1 MFQFSTKAGTLESL
15 RGRLTSAA
23 LLPQVHFPVSDW
35 AADRARILEQIT
47 ATFGERTLVVR
58 SSCKR
63 EDSEQ
68 ASFAGAFLS
77 LLDVQARDVAD
88 AIDQVVEA
96 YGTPEAGDQVLV
108 QSMLSGVVRAGVAFS
123 HEPGTGAPYRVIN
136 WSEDGDTT
144 AATSGKDV
152 RMWQQAARS
161 DCTPPDGLK
170 GVLAL
175 TEELLEV
182 TGGNPIDLE
191 FAVAPDDN
199 GTETL
204 WLLQCRPLIMQAE
217 LQSVDRQH
225 QLLEDVERFVDRS
238 MRPHPFVKGA
248 QTVFGVMPDWNPA
261 EIIGLRPRPLALSLY
276 RDLITDSIWAYQR
289 HNYGYRNL
297 RSCPLMLHFHGLPYI
312 DVRLSFN
319 SFVPAELDDSLA
331 DRLVDY
337 YVRRLLEEPALH
349 DKIEFE
355 IVLSCYSL
363 DIEQRQKVLV
373 DSGFSEREVSEI
385 TETLR
390 RLTNNIIDPKKGL
403 WMTDASKL
411 NTLERRRNQLLEA
424 DTNPVERI
432 YWLLEDTKRYG
443 TLPFAGLARA
453 GFVAVQL
460 LRSLEQVG
468 VFTPADSDSFMQS
481 VTTVTS
487 KMTTDRATLTRS
499 VFLQQYG
506 HLRPGTYDIN
516 SKRYDEAPDFYF
528 DWSQPPHAEDPAQPF
543 MVSLQQM
550 REVGRL
556 LEHHKLNT
564 DPVGLFDFMHAGIEL
579 REQAK
584 FAFTKNLSDILS
596 LLQGLGEQHGFSRDD
611 MSYCDIGVVKELQVA
626 ALGTRD
632 ILARS
637 IESGK
642 QRYADTLTLSLPP
655 VIQSPDDIWG
665 FEYPGISPNFV
676 TQGNVTA
683 PVGHLDSDD
692 GLKGRIVCIPNAD
705 PGFDWLFSRDIS
717 GLVTAWGGSNSHM
730 AIRAG
735 ELGLPAVIGA
745 GEANFAK
752 WSAARVLH
760 LDCAGK
766 LVDVIE

>member
-1 MFQFSTKAGTLESL
+1 MFHFTTKAGTL
-15 RGRLTSAA
+15 AA
-23 LLPQVHFPVSDW
+23 LQGLLKSASLLEQVHFSVAEW
-35 AADRARILEQIT
+35 TEDRGSVLARISDV
-47 ATFGERTLVVR
+47 FDDRTLVVR

-68 ASFAGAFLS
+68 ASNAGAFLS
-77 LLDVQARDVAD
+77 LLDVQPENAAD
-88 AIDQVVEA
+88 AIDQVVAA
-96 YGTPEAGDQVLV
+96 YGEAEDGDQVLV
-108 QSMLSGVVRAGVAFS
+108 QSMLSGVIRAGVAFS
-123 HEPGTGAPYRVIN
+123 HDPSTCAPYRVIN
-136 WSEDGDTT
+136 WTEDGDTT

-152 RMWQQAARS
+152 RTWQQAALS
-161 DCTPPDGLK
+161 SKPAPGGLQP
-170 GVLAL
+170 VLNL
-175 TEELLEV
+175 LDELLGLS
-182 TGGNPIDLE
+182 GGQAVDLE
-191 FAVAPDDN
+191 FAVTRGQDGA
-199 GTETL
+199 ECL
-204 WLLQCRPLIMQAE
+204 WLLQARPLILQTPAQTAE
-217 LQSVDRQH
+217 RQQELLQ
-225 QLLEDVERFVDRS
+225 DVEYFVDRS

-276 RDLITDSIWAYQR
+276 RNLITDSIWAYQR

-363 DIEQRQKVLV
+363 DIEDRQNVLRKA
-373 DSGFSEREVSEI
+373 GFSQREVEEI
-385 TETLR
+385 TEKLR

-403 WMTDASKL
+403 WLTDAGKL
-411 NTLERRRNQLLEA
+411 QTLEERRKALFEA

-460 LRSLEQVG
+460 LRSLERVG
-468 VFTPADSDSFMQS
+468 VFSAADTDSFMQS

-487 KMTTDRATLTRS
+487 RMTADRADLTRE
-499 VFLQQYG
+499 VFLQKYG

-516 SKRYDEAPDFYF
+516 SMRYDEAPDFYF
-528 DWSQPPHAEDPAQPF
+528 DWAKRPEPEGPTPSF
-543 MVSLQQM
+543 MVSLDQM

-556 LEHHKLNT
+556 LEQHQLNV
-564 DPVGLFDFMHAGIEL
+564 DPVGLFDFMSAGIEL

-596 LLQGLGEQHGFSRDD
+596 LLQDLGEQHGFSRDD
-611 MSYCDIGVVKELQVA
+611 MSYCDIDVIKELQIA

-632 ILARS
+632 VLDRS
-637 IESGK
+637 IQSGK
-642 QRYADTLTLSLPP
+642 ARYADTLTLSLPP
-655 VIQSPDDIWG
+655 LVQSTDDIWG

-676 TQGNVTA
+676 TQGSVLA
-683 PVGHLDSDD
+683 PVGHIERDD
-692 GLKGRIVCIPNAD
+692 DLKGKIVCIPNAD
-705 PGFDWLFSRDIS
+705 PGFDWLFSREIA

-735 ELGLPAVIGA
+735 ELGLPSVIGA

-760 LDCAGK
+760 VDCAGK

>member
-276 RDLITDSIWAYQR
+276 RDLITDSIWA
-289 HNYGYRNL
+289 
-297 RSCPLMLHFHGLPYI
+297 
-312 DVRLSFN
+312 
-319 SFVPAELDDSLA
+319 
-331 DRLVDY
+331 
-337 YVRRLLEEPALH
+337 
-349 DKIEFE
+349 
-355 IVLSCYSL
+355 
-363 DIEQRQKVLV
+363 
-373 DSGFSEREVSEI
+373 
-385 TETLR
+385 
-390 RLTNNIIDPKKGL
+390 
-403 WMTDASKL
+403 
-411 NTLERRRNQLLEA
+411 
-424 DTNPVERI
+424 
-432 YWLLEDTKRYG
+432 
-443 TLPFAGLARA
+443 
-453 GFVAVQL
+453 
-460 LRSLEQVG
+460 
-468 VFTPADSDSFMQS
+468 
-481 VTTVTS
+481 
-487 KMTTDRATLTRS
+487 
-499 VFLQQYG
+499 
-506 HLRPGTYDIN
+506 
-516 SKRYDEAPDFYF
+516 
-528 DWSQPPHAEDPAQPF
+528 
-543 MVSLQQM
+543 
-550 REVGRL
+550 
-556 LEHHKLNT
+556 
-564 DPVGLFDFMHAGIEL
+564 
-579 REQAK
+579 
-584 FAFTKNLSDILS
+584 LS
-596 LLQGLGEQHGFSRDD
+596 LIH
-611 MSYCDIGVVKELQVA
+611 I
-626 ALGTRD
+626 
-632 ILARS
+632 
-637 IESGK
+637 
-642 QRYADTLTLSLPP
+642 
-655 VIQSPDDIWG
+655 
-665 FEYPGISPNFV
+665 
-676 TQGNVTA
+676 
-683 PVGHLDSDD
+683 
-692 GLKGRIVCIPNAD
+692 
-705 PGFDWLFSRDIS
+705 
-717 GLVTAWGGSNSHM
+717 
-730 AIRAG
+730 
-735 ELGLPAVIGA
+735 
-745 GEANFAK
+745 
-752 WSAARVLH
+752 
-760 LDCAGK
+760 
-766 LVDVIE
+766 

>member
-1 MFQFSTKAGTLESL
+1 MFHFSTKAGTLEAL
-15 RGRLTSAA
+15 RGRLKSASI
-23 LLPQVHFPVSDW
+23 LPQVHFAVSEW
-35 AADRARILEQIT
+35 EADRSSVLSRIQ
-47 ATFGERTLVVR
+47 GELGDVALIVR
-58 SSCKR
+58 SSCSR
-63 EDSEQ
+63 EDSAQ

-77 LLDVQARDVAD
+77 LLDVRAAEATP
-88 AIDQVVEA
+88 AIEQVIEA
-96 YGTPEAGDQVLV
+96 YGKAESGDQVLV
-108 QSMLSGVVRAGVAFS
+108 QPMLQQVVRAGVAFS
-123 HEPGTGAPYRVIN
+123 HEPGTGAPYRVVN
-136 WSEDGDTT
+136 WTEDGDTT

-152 RMWQQAARS
+152 RTWQQAARS
-161 DCTPPDGLK
+161 RRAPPEGLAA
-170 GVLAL
+170 VLSL
-175 TEELLEV
+175 VDELV
-182 TGGNPIDLE
+182 SITGDRPIDLE
-191 FAVAPDDN
+191 FAVTRDSS
-199 GTETL
+199 GQETL
-204 WLLQCRPLIMQAE
+204 WLLQVRPLLLQAE
-217 LQSVDRQH
+217 VQTEARQE
-225 QLLEDVERFVDRS
+225 QLLQDVERFVERS

-276 RDLITDSIWAYQR
+276 RNLITDSIWAYQR

-363 DIEQRQKVLV
+363 DIEDRRKVLRGA
-373 DSGFSEREVSEI
+373 GFSDREVEEI
-385 TETLR
+385 TEKLR
-390 RLTNNIIDPKKGL
+390 RLTNNIIDPNKGL
-403 WMTDASKL
+403 WVTDAAKL
-411 NTLERRRNQLLEA
+411 QTLEKRRNALFEA
-424 DTNPVERI
+424 GTNPVERI

-460 LRSLEQVG
+460 LRSLERVG
-468 VFTPADSDSFMQS
+468 VFSAADTDSFMQS

-487 KMTTDRATLTRS
+487 RMTADRAELTRE
-499 VFLQQYG
+499 VFLQKYG

-516 SKRYDEAPDFYF
+516 SMRYDEAPDFYF
-528 DWSQPPHAEDPAQPF
+528 DWSKRPEAESQPSPF
-543 MVSLQQM
+543 MVSLDQM

-556 LEHHKLNT
+556 LEHHGLNV
-564 DPVGLFDFMHAGIEL
+564 DPVGLFDFMSAGIEL

-596 LLQGLGEQHGFSRDD
+596 LLQDLGQQHGFSRDD
-611 MSYCDIGVVKELQVA
+611 MSYCDIEVIKELQIA

-632 ILARS
+632 MLERS

-642 QRYADTLTLSLPP
+642 ARYADTLTLSLPP
-655 VIQSPDDIWG
+655 VIQSTEDIWG

-676 TQGNVTA
+676 TQGSVLA
-683 PVGHLDSDD
+683 PVGHIDGDSDLR
-692 GLKGRIVCIPNAD
+692 GKIVCIPNAD
-705 PGFDWLFSRDIS
+705 PGFDWLFSREIA

-735 ELGLPAVIGA
+735 ELGLPSVIGA
-745 GEANFAK
+745 GEANFAR

-760 LDCAGK
+760 VDCAGK

>member
-1 MFQFSTKAGTLESL
+1 MFHFSTKAGTLESL
-15 RGRLTSAA
+15 NGRLKSAA
-23 LLPQVHFPVSDW
+23 LVPQVHFPVAEW
-35 AADRARILEQIT
+35 AADRSGILEQVER
-47 ATFGERTLVVR
+47 TFGDRTLVVR

-77 LLDVQARDVAD
+77 LLDVQASDVERAV
-88 AIDQVVEA
+88 DQVVEA
-96 YGTPEAGDQVLV
+96 YGEAEAGDQVLV
-108 QSMLSGVVRAGVAFS
+108 QTMLSGVVRAGVAFS
-123 HEPGTGAPYRVIN
+123 HEPSTGAPYRIIN
-136 WSEDGDTT
+136 WTEDGDTT

-152 RMWQQAARS
+152 RTWQQAALS
-161 DCTPPDGLK
+161 EIEPPAELQS
-170 GVLAL
+170 VLGL
-175 TEELLEV
+175 TEELLEIADGRPV
-182 TGGNPIDLE
+182 DLE
-191 FAVAPDDN
+191 FAIAPDEGGN
-199 GTETL
+199 ETL
-204 WLLQCRPLIMQAE
+204 WLLQVRPLI
-217 LQSVDRQH
+217 LQSGPQSSERQK
-225 QLLEDVERFVDRS
+225 QLLDDVEKFVDRS

-363 DIEQRQKVLV
+363 DIEQRQKVLLGA
-373 DSGFSEREVSEI
+373 GFSDREVGEI
-385 TETLR
+385 TEKLR
-390 RLTNNIIDPKKGL
+390 CLTNNIIDPKKGL
-403 WMTDASKL
+403 WMTDAAKL
-411 NTLERRRNQLLEA
+411 DTLERRRNQLLEA

-468 VFTPADSDSFMQS
+468 VFSAADSDSFMQS

-487 KMTTDRATLTRS
+487 RMATDRATLTRP

-528 DWSQPPHAEDPAQPF
+528 DWSQRPEPAEPTPPF
-543 MVSLQQM
+543 MVSLGQM
-550 REVGRL
+550 REVGKL
-556 LEHHKLNT
+556 LEQHGLNT

-596 LLQGLGEQHGFSRDD
+596 LLQDLGEQHGFTRDD

-626 ALGTRD
+626 ALGTSD
-632 ILARS
+632 ILERS
-637 IESGK
+637 IESGRK
-642 QRYADTLTLSLPP
+642 RYADTLTLSLPP
-655 VIQSPDDIWG
+655 VIQSTQDIWG

-683 PVGHLDSDD
+683 SVGHVDSQDS
-692 GLKGRIVCIPNAD
+692 LKGKIVCIPNAD
-705 PGFDWLFSRDIS
+705 PGFDWLFSRDIG

-735 ELGLPAVIGA
+735 ELGLPSVIGA
-745 GEANFAK
+745 GEAKFAA

-760 LDCAGK
+760 IDCAGK

>member
-373 DSGFSEREVSEI
+373 DAGFSEREVSEI

>member
-373 DSGFSEREVSEI
+373 DAGFSEREVSEI

-626 ALGTRD
+626 ALGTRN